1 MVDPNDVKIDASK
14 LTVPIEEAQ
23 KHTIGYSSN
32 NDDDYVHSIS
42 VTKVDEDYI
51 YLDSKK
57 QVARKQYELS
67 TFKISKSD
75 IRKIISESSD
85 EKRCF
90 KAEDIDRSKEVD
102 NYCYTKL
109 IKMILDCFTIEGIDL
124 VKVDARGWGTLCLK
138 YQDIESS
145 AYLDDLNE
153 AITGRN
159 ILRRKIN
166 DDGKSITIYLVRRM
180 E

>member
-1 MVDPNDVKIDASK
+1 MNFDASK

-23 KHTIGYSSN
+23 KHCIGYPSN
-32 NDDDYVHSIS
+32 NNDVDYVQNLS
-42 VTKVDEDYI
+42 VSKVDEYYI

-57 QVARKQYELS
+57 QIARKQYELS

-75 IRKIISESSD
+75 IRKIISESS
-85 EKRCF
+85 ENKRCF
-90 KAEDIDRSKEVD
+90 KAEDTDRSKEAD
-102 NYCYTKL
+102 DYCYTKL

-138 YQDIESS
+138 YQDIESP

-153 AITGRN
+153 AIAGRN
-159 ILRRKIN
+159 ILRRKI
-166 DDGKSITIYLVRRM
+166 DDGGKSITIYLVRRM